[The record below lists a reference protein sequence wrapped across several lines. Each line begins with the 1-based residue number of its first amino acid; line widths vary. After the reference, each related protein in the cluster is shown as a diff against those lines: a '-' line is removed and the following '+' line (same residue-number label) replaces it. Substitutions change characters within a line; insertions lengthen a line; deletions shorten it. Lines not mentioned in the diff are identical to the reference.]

1 MEHTEEDKRMIA
13 FFDALSDGKSP
24 YNSKM
29 YFLEEASRQQP
40 EQEGSAAIQLVTPS
54 QQQVDQAKMQLKRKL
69 AVAIPKARKKRRV
82 VKRVKKVK
90 RRTTQKKKKPGK
102 KAVKKTK
109 KGVKKTAKRRL
120 RW

>member
-13 FFDALSDGKSP
+13 FFDALSEGKIP

-29 YFLEEASRQQP
+29 YFVEEASRQHP
-40 EQEGSAAIQLVTPS
+40 DQEGSAAIQLVTPS
-54 QQQVDQAKMQLKRKL
+54 QQQVEQAKMQLKRKL
-69 AVAIPKARKKRRV
+69 AVAIPKIRKKRRV

-90 RRTTQKKKKPGK
+90 RATQKKKKPGK
-102 KAVKKTK
+102 KASKKAK